1 MGMNI
6 TEKLIKNHLVSGE
19 MVAGK
24 EIAIKIDQ
32 TLTQDSTGTMAYLQ
46 FEAIGIPRVKT
57 EKSVA
62 YIDHN
67 TLQTGFENADD
78 HKYIQ
83 TVTSKHGIYFSKP
96 GNGICHQV
104 HLERFGKPGKTLLG
118 SDSHTPTGGGI
129 GMLAIGAGGLDVA
142 VAMGGG
148 AYYLA
153 MPKVCRV
160 NLTGKLSPWV
170 TAKDVILEVLRRLS
184 VKGGVGKVMEYAG
197 EGVKTLSVPQRATI
211 TNMGAELGAT
221 TSVFPSDEVTKRF
234 LDAQGRGEDWIE
246 LSADT
251 DATYDEEVTIALD
264 EIAPLVACPHSPDN
278 IKQVKDVAGLKVDQV
293 AIGSCTNSSYT
304 DMMTVAALL
313 KGKSVH
319 PDVSLVIAPGSKQVM
334 NMLAANGALADII
347 SAGARILE
355 CGCGPCI
362 GMGQAPATNAVSLRT
377 INRNFEGRSGT
388 KSAQVYIVSPET
400 AVASALA
407 GVVTDPHTLG
417 EAPLVSMP
425 EHFMVNDNLIIP
437 PAPEGECVK
446 VVRGPNIQ
454 PFPKNTKVP
463 KEIKGGALIKVED
476 NITTDHIMPSNA
488 KLLPYRSNIPYL
500 SDYCLTPVDPAF
512 PARAKAEHGGI
523 LVAGQNYGQ
532 GSSRE
537 HAALVPLYLGIRAV
551 VAKSFARIHRDN
563 LINNGILP
571 LTFAN
576 EGDYDDISP
585 MDELTLPHVREAIAQ
600 GQEQL
605 TLHNATKGRDYTVCL
620 PLTQRQRG
628 RILAGG
634 LPDIAGTG
642 NLSAEKMQIIQKVAM
657 TIDPIFIIK
666 FLASFLFYFIGGYL
680 LYASL
685 FAAIGAAV
693 DNETDSQQFLT
704 PLSIILVIG
713 LYIGFAA
720 MKSPESPMVFWSSL
734 IPFTSPIVML
744 VRIPFGV
751 PTWEILTSMALLIV
765 SFIFFTWLSGKIYRI
780 GILMYGKKVT
790 WKELYKWLKY

>member
-1 MGMNI
+1 MNI
-6 TEKLIKNHLVSGE
+6 TEKLIKSHLVSGE
-19 MVAGK
+19 MVPGK

-46 FEAIGIPRVKT
+46 FEAMGIPRVKT

-83 TVTSKHGIYFSKP
+83 TVTKKHGIYFSKP

-153 MPKVCRV
+153 MPQVCRV
-160 NLTGKLSPWV
+160 VLTGKLSPWV
-170 TAKDVILEVLRRLS
+170 TAKDVILEVLRRLT

-221 TSVFPSDEVTKRF
+221 TSVFPSDEVTKAF
-234 LDAQGRGEDWIE
+234 LRAQGREEDWVE
-246 LSADT
+246 LKADD
-251 DATYDEEVTIALD
+251 DAVYDEEITIALD
-264 EIAPLVACPHSPDN
+264 EIEPLVACPHSPDN
-278 IKQVKDVAGLKVDQV
+278 IKKVSELKDLAVDQV
-293 AIGSCTNSSYT
+293 AIGSCTNSSYV

-313 KGKSVH
+313 KGKTVD
-319 PDVSLVIAPGSKQVM
+319 PNVSLVIAPGSKQVM

-362 GMGQAPATNAVSLRT
+362 GMGQAPATNAISLRT
-377 INRNFEGRSGT
+377 VNRNFEGRSGT

-400 AVASALA
+400 AVASALS
-407 GVVTDPHTLG
+407 GKLTDPHTLG
-417 EAPLVSMP
+417 EAPVIEMP
-425 EHFMVNDNLIIP
+425 EHFLVNDNLVIP

-463 KEIKGGALIKVED
+463 KEIKGEALIKVED

-488 KLLPYRSNIPYL
+488 KLLPFRSNVPYL
-500 SDYCLTPVDPAF
+500 ADYCLTPCDPDF
-512 PARAKAEHGGI
+512 PARAKKAGGGFI
-523 LVAGQNYGQ
+523 IAGQNYGQ

-537 HAALVPLYLGIRAV
+537 HAALAPLQLGVKGVI
-551 VAKSFARIHRDN
+551 AKSFARIHMAN

-571 LTFAN
+571 LVFVN
-576 EGDYDDISP
+576 EWDYDNIKLG
-585 MDELTLPHVREAIAQ
+585 DEFVIKYAADQIAGAAQ
-600 GQEQL
+600 GQSVQVTNLRTGDEIPTRL
-605 TLHNATKGRDYTVCL
+605 NISE
-620 PLTQRQRG
+620 RQRD
-628 RILAGG
+628 ILLAGG
-634 LPDIAGTG
+634 LLNYTKE
-642 NLSAEKMQIIQKVAM
+642 SAK
-657 TIDPIFIIK
+657 
-666 FLASFLFYFIGGYL
+666 
-680 LYASL
+680 
-685 FAAIGAAV
+685 
-693 DNETDSQQFLT
+693 
-704 PLSIILVIG
+704 
-713 LYIGFAA
+713 
-720 MKSPESPMVFWSSL
+720 
-734 IPFTSPIVML
+734 
-744 VRIPFGV
+744 
-751 PTWEILTSMALLIV
+751 
-765 SFIFFTWLSGKIYRI
+765 
-780 GILMYGKKVT
+780 
-790 WKELYKWLKY
+790 